1 LEGVRLGVSQQ
12 RVGGL
17 KRSAKTVIRKINMEE
32 LQKELIEK
40 IKVADIDKLKKLS
53 ELFPDP
59 CSIIVL
65 TLIERIA
72 KLENNEN

>member
-1 LEGVRLGVSQQ
+1 V
-12 RVGGL
+12 VGL
-17 KRSAKTVIRKINMEE
+17 QLFAKIATKVNNMEE

-59 CSIIVL
+59 YSIIVL

>member
-1 LEGVRLGVSQQ
+1 M
-12 RVGGL
+12 GGL

-59 CSIIVL
+59 FSIIIL